1 MVSLRSTLLW
11 GTAFCAA
18 QSFVLAQNTTL
29 KVVDLGNVTYQSD
42 VNLDIGVTSFLGIRY
57 AAPPIGDLRFRAPQ
71 PANETGVFNV
81 TTQPDECWQ
90 GNPGSNATT
99 PYRLSKRDVA
109 SQNEDCLFLNVHVPT
124 GLDLTSG
131 AKLPVIVWIHG
142 GGYVVQSVSMFN
154 PVETF
159 VRNSNYS
166 VISVQ
171 MQYRLGP
178 FGFISSEAVSVDG
191 DLNIGLLDQQL
202 ALQWV
207 QENIAAFGGD
217 PSQVTIY
224 GESAGAGSVL
234 QHLVAHGGDTQPPLF
249 RAAMMDSPFLPFQ
262 YAYNDPIN
270 EAIFANLSAQVNCPV
285 SNSSLN
291 CLRSVDAATLAQFA
305 NDVEL
310 ADFFGVYTYV
320 PVVDGSYI
328 VERPTLTLGKNKT
341 NADTLLVFTNAHE
354 GDIFVDLVGLA
365 ETNTTLTSYIA
376 NLFPRMN
383 DTSITRAA
391 NIYSTLQGMNASTVP
406 TQAAYVM
413 GEAIFVCP
421 AYYTLGAFEDQAWKA
436 EFAVP
441 PALHGDELFYV
452 FADNASS
459 IGWPPFNNSDF
470 ITAIQQSLFSTAI
483 SLDPNAHVEP
493 TIAPEWPSWT
503 DAGQVLLFNETES
516 GQPEVKVVGPDAA
529 LLERC
534 AFWRSLSDVNAQ

>member
-1 MVSLRSTLLW
+1 MVFLRSALLLS
-11 GTAFCAA
+11 TALCA
-18 QSFVLAQNTTL
+18 VAQNTTL
-29 KVVDLGNVTYQSD
+29 KVADLGDVTYQSD
-42 VNLDIGVTSFLGIRY
+42 VNLDVGVTSFLGIRY

-71 PANETGVFNV
+71 AAEVTGSLNA
-81 TTQPDECWQ
+81 TAQPDECWQ

-109 SQNEDCLFLNVHVPT
+109 AQNEDCLFLNVHVPT
-124 GLDLTSG
+124 DLDLSSG

-178 FGFISSEAVSVDG
+178 FGFISGQAVATDG

-207 QENIAAFGGD
+207 QDNIAAFGGD

-234 QHLVAHGGDTQPPLF
+234 QHIVAHGGNTQPPLF

-270 EAIFANLSAQVNCPV
+270 EVIFANLSAQVNCPV
-285 SNSSLN
+285 SNSSLE
-291 CLRSVDAATLAQFA
+291 CLRSVDAATLAQYA

-310 ADFFGVYTYV
+310 ANFFGVYTYV
-320 PVVDGSYI
+320 PVVDGSFI
-328 VERPTLTLGKNKT
+328 VERPTVTLGKNKT
-341 NADTLLVFTNAHE
+341 NSDTLLVFTNAHE
-354 GDIFVDLVGLA
+354 GDIFVDLDGLA
-365 ETNTTLTSYIA
+365 ETNATLESYIA

-383 DTSITRAA
+383 STSITQAA
-391 NIYSTLQGMNASTVP
+391 NIYSTLPEGLNASAVP
-406 TQAAYVM
+406 AQAAYVM

-421 AYYTLGAFEDQAWKA
+421 AYYTLEAFEDNAWKA

-441 PALHGDELFYV
+441 PALHGDELYYV

-459 IGWPPFNNSDF
+459 IGWPAFNNSDL
-470 ITAIQQSLFSTAI
+470 ISAIQQSIFSTAI
-483 SLDPNAHVEP
+483 SLDPNAHEVS
-493 TIAPEWPSWT
+493 TITPEWPSWT
-503 DAGQVLLFNETES
+503 KSGQVMLFNETEAE
-516 GQPEVKVVGPDAA
+516 QPEVKLVGPDSAQ
-529 LLERC
+529 LKRC